1 MAGTEWSIPF
11 LMHQIA
17 SQVMTSVNRHARTY
31 GLKFEGVRVL
41 YRLMAKDGRAIGDLA
56 RLTGIELSTLS
67 RVVSRM
73 EARGLVRRVRGAED
87 GREVIVFLTPK
98 GRALAQKERPVYFR
112 DYEKILLAGLGPRET
127 DALRDALGLMLEN
140 MNRLAQP
147 ESSDRKSTRLNSSHT

>member
-1 MAGTEWSIPF
+1 MANAEWSVPF

-17 SQVMTSVNRHARTY
+17 SQVMASVNRYARAY

-73 EARGLVRRVRGAED
+73 EARGLVRRVRSEKDA
-87 GREVIVFLTPK
+87 REVIVFLTPK
-98 GRALAQKERPVYFR
+98 GRALAQQERPVYFR
-112 DYEKILLAGLGPRET
+112 DYEKVLLAGMSPRET
-127 DALRDALGLMLEN
+127 EALRESLGRMLEN
-140 MNRLAQP
+140 LNHRAEP
-147 ESSDRKSTRLNSSHT
+147 ESSAREPQRAARSA

>member
-98 GRALAQKERPVYFR
+98 GRALAQKERPV
-112 DYEKILLAGLGPRET
+112 
-127 DALRDALGLMLEN
+127 
-140 MNRLAQP
+140 
-147 ESSDRKSTRLNSSHT
+147 

>member
-1 MAGTEWSIPF
+1 MPSAERSIPF

-41 YRLMAKDGRAIGDLA
+41 YRLMEKDGRAIGELA

-73 EARGLVRRVRGAED
+73 EARGLVRRVRSSDDARG
-87 GREVIVFLTPK
+87 VIVFLTPK
-98 GRALAQKERPVYFR
+98 GRALAQKERPIYFR
-112 DYEKILLAGLGPRET
+112 DYEKILLAGMSPREV
-127 DALRDALGLMLEN
+127 DVLRESLGRMLEN
-140 MNRLAQP
+140 MHSRA
-147 ESSDRKSTRLNSSHT
+147 KSEPADSEPVRAARSA

>member
-1 MAGTEWSIPF
+1 MIGTEWSVPF

-17 SQVMTSVNRHARTY
+17 SQVMASVNRHARTY

-73 EARGLVRRVRGAED
+73 EARGLVRRVRGAKD
-87 GREVIVFLTPK
+87 AREVMVFLTPK

-112 DYEKILLAGLGPRET
+112 DYEKVLLAGMNPRET
-127 DALRDALGLMLEN
+127 EALREALGRMLEN
-140 MNRLAQP
+140 MNHRAEP
-147 ESSDRKSTRLNSSHT
+147 ESSTREPQRAARSA

>member
-1 MAGTEWSIPF
+1 MPSAEWSIPF

-41 YRLMAKDGRAIGDLA
+41 YRLMAKDGRAIGELA

-73 EARGLVRRVRGAED
+73 ETRGLVRRVRASDDARG
-87 GREVIVFLTPK
+87 VIVFLTPK
-98 GRALAQKERPVYFR
+98 GRALAQKERPIYFR
-112 DYEKILLAGLGPRET
+112 DYEKILLAGMTPREV
-127 DALRDALGLMLEN
+127 DALRDSLGRMLEN
-140 MNRLAQP
+140 MNRGA
-147 ESSDRKSTRLNSSHT
+147 KSEPVEREPVRAARSA